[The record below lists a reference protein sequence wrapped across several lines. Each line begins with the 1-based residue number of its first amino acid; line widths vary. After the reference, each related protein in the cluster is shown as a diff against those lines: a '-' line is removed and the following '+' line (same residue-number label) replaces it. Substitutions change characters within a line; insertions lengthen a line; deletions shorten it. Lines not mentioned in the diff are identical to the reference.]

1 MKTKRPLTFPSR
13 VIDIWQCAK
22 SREHAYPRPRWP
34 LLFFFAALSVRHH
47 DGALLGQRGGRLGQR
62 QKIRGGEGFNV
73 FGTDAVHTFT
83 RSHPLAAMLLLAGQY
98 RVDGAVSFWRGNV
111 VLAG

>member
-1 MKTKRPLTFPSR
+1 MAVRGVVNMRTLDLVGPFF
-13 VIDIWQCAK
+13 
-22 SREHAYPRPRWP
+22 
-34 LLFFFAALSVRHH
+34 LLFFATSSVRHH

-83 RSHPLAAMLLLAGQY
+83 RSHPLAAMLLAG
-98 RVDGAVSFWRGNV
+98 
-111 VLAG
+111 